1 MRRWLEI
8 GKDLLIVI
16 LVLAVLSLTVL
27 SLPDRML
34 ASIPGISSVLG
45 PFAGFF
51 GLNPAELEYTE
62 NAAPGLDAAQP
73 LAVSVRSPAGRFSAQ
88 YDFSAIDSLYEA
100 LGSTLGQALESATE
114 PEETTLQKLYAAMSG
129 TGVTFLYPAALPSGV
144 LASWLG
150 AQPQESGS
158 AAFLYVLSVQESG
171 RVRLYLRGSACWVCD
186 TAISAEALAQ
196 ALDGYRPDGSFFA
209 LEDSTGVYA
218 LLDPCSLISVPTPRI
233 FDATSTDPCDTRFVT
248 ALASTLGFNPYG
260 DASYTDD
267 AGNSFFSENDATLRV
282 FAGGQLQLNADE
294 DAERFTAASDD
305 PETIIEFTRAL
316 LEQILSGT
324 DSDARLY
331 LSEFTQTDSGAVCAF
346 DYVLGGV
353 PILQNGQSHA
363 AAAVFTDG
371 TLTELTFLLRT
382 YRTGTQPLALIP
394 AAQAA
399 AIVPEGSTLRIYYD
413 DSGSGLLSAGWRRG

>member
-150 AQPQESGS
+150 AQQHRP
-158 AAFLYVLSVQESG
+158 AI
-171 RVRLYLRGSACWVCD
+171 RCLR
-186 TAISAEALAQ
+186 
-196 ALDGYRPDGSFFA
+196 
-209 LEDSTGVYA
+209 
-218 LLDPCSLISVPTPRI
+218 
-233 FDATSTDPCDTRFVT
+233 
-248 ALASTLGFNPYG
+248 
-260 DASYTDD
+260 
-267 AGNSFFSENDATLRV
+267 
-282 FAGGQLQLNADE
+282 
-294 DAERFTAASDD
+294 
-305 PETIIEFTRAL
+305 
-316 LEQILSGT
+316 
-324 DSDARLY
+324 
-331 LSEFTQTDSGAVCAF
+331 
-346 DYVLGGV
+346 
-353 PILQNGQSHA
+353 
-363 AAAVFTDG
+363 
-371 TLTELTFLLRT
+371 
-382 YRTGTQPLALIP
+382 
-394 AAQAA
+394 
-399 AIVPEGSTLRIYYD
+399 
-413 DSGSGLLSAGWRRG
+413 

>member
-1 MRRWLEI
+1 MRRWTEI

-16 LVLAVLSLTVL
+16 LVAALLTLTLLALPERTLTSSPVLSAALK
-27 SLPDRML
+27 
-34 ASIPGISSVLG
+34 
-45 PFAGFF
+45 PFAGLF
-51 GLNPAELEYTE
+51 GLDQAELTYTE
-62 NAAPGLDAAQP
+62 KALPGLDAAQP
-73 LAVSVRSPAGRFSAQ
+73 LAVSVRNSAGRYTAQ
-88 YDFSAIDSLYEA
+88 YDFETLDSVYEA
-100 LGSTLGQALESATE
+100 LGSMLGQALESAQLE
-114 PEETTLQKLYAAMSG
+114 QTTLQKLYSAIAGIS
-129 TGVTFLYPAALPSGV
+129 VTFVYPAELPSGV
-144 LASWLG
+144 LAEWLG
-150 AQPQESGS
+150 AQAPEAGE
-158 AAFLYVLSVQESG
+158 AAMLYVLSLQESG
-171 RVRLYLRGSACWVCD
+171 AVRLYLCGESCWVGD
-186 TAISAEALAQ
+186 TALSGDALTQ
-196 ALDGYRPDGSFFA
+196 ALDSYRPDGSFFA
-209 LEDSTGVYA
+209 LEDGTGRYDRV
-218 LLDPCSLISVPTPRI
+218 DPRSLIGGETPRLYG
-233 FDATSTDPCDTRFVT
+233 ATSANPCDARTIT
-248 ALASTLGFNPYG
+248 PLAAELGFNPYG

-305 PETIIEFTRAL
+305 PEIIIEFTRAL

-331 LSEFTQTDSGAVCAF
+331 LSEFTQTASGTVCAF

-363 AAAVFTDG
+363 ATAVFTDG

-382 YRTGTQPLALIP
+382 YRTGTQSLALIP

>member
-1 MRRWLEI
+1 MAR
-8 GKDLLIVI
+8 
-16 LVLAVLSLTVL
+16 
-27 SLPDRML
+27 
-34 ASIPGISSVLG
+34 
-45 PFAGFF
+45 
-51 GLNPAELEYTE
+51 
-62 NAAPGLDAAQP
+62 
-73 LAVSVRSPAGRFSAQ
+73 
-88 YDFSAIDSLYEA
+88 
-100 LGSTLGQALESATE
+100 
-114 PEETTLQKLYAAMSG
+114 
-129 TGVTFLYPAALPSGV
+129 
-144 LASWLG
+144 
-150 AQPQESGS
+150 PQESGS

-186 TAISAEALAQ
+186 TAISADALAQ

-218 LLDPCSLISVPTPRI
+218 PLDPCSLISVPTPKI

-267 AGNSFFSENDATLRV
+267 TGNSFFSENDATLRV

-331 LSEFTQTDSGAVCAF
+331 LSEFTQTDSGTVCAF

-413 DSGSGLLSAGWRRG
+413 DSASGLLSAGWRRG